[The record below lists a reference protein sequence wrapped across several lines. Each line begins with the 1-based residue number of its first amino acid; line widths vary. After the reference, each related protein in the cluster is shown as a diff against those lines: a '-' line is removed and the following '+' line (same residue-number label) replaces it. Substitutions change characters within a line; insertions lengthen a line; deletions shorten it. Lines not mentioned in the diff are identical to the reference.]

1 MQSLK
6 FGGKLIHIILN
17 EPLWAGICIL
27 KEGPKGNQGVK
38 HNRQPDQGDDR
49 SIHSDPA
56 MWLDA
61 CVYRVLM
68 MPLEWLK
75 NATRAAC
82 AKVICPGEDIEK
94 REHTMIGHRRRE

>member
-1 MQSLK
+1 
-6 FGGKLIHIILN
+6 
-17 EPLWAGICIL
+17 
-27 KEGPKGNQGVK
+27 
-38 HNRQPDQGDDR
+38 
-49 SIHSDPA
+49 